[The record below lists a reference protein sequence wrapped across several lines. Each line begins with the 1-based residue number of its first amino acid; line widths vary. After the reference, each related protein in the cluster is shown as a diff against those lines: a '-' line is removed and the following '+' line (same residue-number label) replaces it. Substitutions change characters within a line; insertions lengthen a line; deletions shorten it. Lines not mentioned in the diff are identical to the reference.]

1 MRQILKTLLFLF
13 GGIIGGYLLLVL
25 VFCLPLGRINNN
37 VLESATS
44 FSGEYTLLV
53 KDNIT
58 TKTDDYTDALMLLAA
73 KDGTD
78 RNPFT
83 SSIYIYHLDGSN
95 VGDERP
101 DVVITNMDN
110 PEYESSSY
118 NRYWHGYLLFLKPL
132 LMFFNYQQIQVLISF
147 AVLALIVLVIYLL
160 QKKDLSKYIILYT
173 MTVALMFPATMML
186 SMQYFAMFAI
196 FNLAIAVILLF
207 FDKILKT
214 KNFFYLFLVIGM
226 LACYFD
232 LLTYPVVTLGIPLL
246 IWLILLNKEKA
257 LSLKKNIGQ
266 IVLGSAAWGIG
277 YFGIWFGKWALGSVI
292 TGKNLIS
299 SALGQAKYRSSSTT
313 ALEEISRFDPISKV
327 FENIFTSPV
336 VFVLVLLVIL
346 ILTLLIM
353 KKIKF
358 NKQKAKNNL
367 WMFIIALIPLVWYM
381 ALANHSLWHMF
392 FTYRTMMVLVFAIGC
407 YIISILE
414 KPEKLKKRK
423 QNG

>member
-13 GGIIGGYLLLVL
+13 GGIVGGYLLLVL

-44 FSGEYTLLV
+44 FNGEYTVLV

-58 TKTDDYTDALMLLAA
+58 TKTDDYTDALMLLTA
-73 KDGTD
+73 KDNTD

-83 SSIYIYHLDGSN
+83 SSIYIYHLDGGD
-95 VGDERP
+95 VGDDP
-101 DVVITNMDN
+101 DTVITDLNN
-110 PEYESSSY
+110 LEYASDSY

-160 QKKDLSKYIILYT
+160 QKKDLSKYIIPYT
-173 MTVALMFPATMML
+173 ITMVLMFPATIML
-186 SMQYFAMFAI
+186 SMQYFAIFAI
-196 FNLAIAVILLF
+196 FNLAIVVILLF

-214 KNFFYLFLVIGM
+214 KNFFYLFLTIGM
-226 LACYFD
+226 LTCYFD

-246 IWLILLNKEKA
+246 IWLILLNKEKV

-266 IVLGSAAWGIG
+266 IVLGSVAWGIG
-277 YFGIWFGKWALGSVI
+277 YFGIWFGKWALGCVI

-299 SALGQAKYRSSSTT
+299 SALGQAEYRASSTT
-313 ALEEISRFDPISKV
+313 ALEEISRFDPIIKV
-327 FENIFTSPV
+327 FENIFTSPA

-346 ILTLLIM
+346 ILILLIT
-353 KKIKF
+353 KKIEF
-358 NKQKAKNNL
+358 NKRKIKNNL
-367 WMFIIALIPLVWYM
+367 WMFIVALIPLVWYM

-414 KPEKLKKRK
+414 KPEKLKKK
-423 QNG
+423 KDNG